1 VRSEKGEVRRQ
12 KREERRDREGGS
24 AGAEGLFTPHF
35 SPLTLRTAEFP
46 WTSEAI
52 YLNAAGIGPLPERS
66 RRAVVEFAALRAT
79 PHRVTDKMLFGTL
92 TESRRLAAALI
103 NAEPEEIA
111 LATNTSYGINLAA
124 RALPLEAGDIVLLSD
139 REFPANVY
147 PWLALRERGIEIEL
161 APTTAE
167 GWPDEPYLLQRV
179 ADPRVRVLAVSLTQF
194 ANGYTVDLGGLS
206 RVTRM
211 TNTLLVVD
219 AIQGLGQVPVDV
231 RATPVDLLACGGQ
244 KWLLSPWGS
253 GFVYVRRELIATLP
267 PADIGW
273 LAYEGTDDLT
283 RLTGYDTTL
292 RSNARRYEL
301 VTLPFQDFAG
311 MNASLGLLL
320 EVGIESIQTYLRAV
334 TRPVLAWAASRG
346 VRVSSPTNAHASGIV
361 ALELSDPVGAYRA
374 LRAAGVIAT
383 VREGVLRL
391 SPHLYNTPAEMER
404 VVDVLE
410 GARGER

>member
-1 VRSEKGEVRRQ
+1 MRSEK
-12 KREERRDREGGS
+12 
-24 AGAEGLFTPHF
+24 P
-35 SPLTLRTAEFP
+35 SPLTIRSTEFP

-66 RRAVVEFAALRAT
+66 RRAVEEFAALRAA
-79 PHRVTDKMLFGTL
+79 PHRLTDKMLFGTL

-111 LATNTSYGINLAA
+111 LATNTSYGVNLAA
-124 RALPLEAGDIVLLSD
+124 RALPLEPGDVVLLSD
-139 REFPANVY
+139 QEFPANVY
-147 PWLALRERGIEIEL
+147 PWLALRERGVEVEL

-167 GWPDEPYLLQRV
+167 GWPDEAYLLQRV

-219 AIQGLGQVPVDV
+219 AIQGVGQIPVDV

-267 PADIGW
+267 PADVGW

-292 RSNARRYEL
+292 RSDARRYEL

-320 EVGIESIQTYLRAV
+320 EVGIESIRTYLRAV
-334 TRPVLAWAASRG
+334 TGPVLAWAGSRG
-346 VRVSSPTNAHASGIV
+346 IRIRSPTNAHGSAIV
-361 ALELSDPVGAYRA
+361 ALELPDTVRAYRA
-374 LRAAGVIAT
+374 LKAAGVVAT

-404 VVDVLE
+404 VVEVLE
-410 GARGER
+410 RVRGEQ